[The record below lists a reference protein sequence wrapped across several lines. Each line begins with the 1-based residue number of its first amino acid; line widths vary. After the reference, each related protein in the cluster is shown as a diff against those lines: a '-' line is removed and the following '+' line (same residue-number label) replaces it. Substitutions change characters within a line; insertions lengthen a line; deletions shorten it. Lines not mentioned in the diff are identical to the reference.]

1 MTPKRGVTL
10 RAVLIGIAFIPLNVY
25 LVVQLETVWNLG
37 DPTTMTIFFNAIFC
51 LFLVIGTNRL
61 LIRWLPKNALN
72 QGELLTIY
80 SIFMVSISVSGQD
93 FTHTIFGTLGNA
105 RWFATPE
112 NEWATLFLRYVPQ
125 WLEPSEKVLEPYFS
139 GESSFYVS
147 TRIKGWIQPL
157 VWWTLFLTVLCFV
170 MICINSIIR
179 RQWIEQERLTYPL
192 VDLPFEMTRVD
203 FFRNR
208 LLWLGFSIA
217 VGISL
222 FNGLH
227 ALFPVLPKIPL
238 SYNLTTHLVERPW
251 NTLRGWPGVRIQAN
265 PFIIG
270 LTFLV
275 PLGLLFSCWFFYFI
289 WKLQYILGS
298 LMGINVPHYPFADQQ
313 VLGGYFGIVVVT
325 LWLARK
331 HLWRVLKAA
340 VGAEQ
345 ITGDKREPMRYRTA
359 VWGAVLGSVFLVGFC
374 YRAGMSI
381 SFAIAFFGIYY
392 MILFG
397 FTRMRAELGPL
408 MHGIHFFGPFQLIVA
423 MTGSRRISPQTLTV
437 AAPYWTHTKE
447 FLNKPMPAYLESFKL
462 AERASVA
469 KGSIAIDTRKLW
481 KVCLLASFL
490 SIAITFWA
498 FLELGYKW
506 GAPGAWRGNLAYNAI
521 ARLLQQPTDPD
532 FAQLGATSFGLVFVV
547 LGTVL
552 RLRLFWW
559 PLYPLAYPLT
569 GYSYFNYLWFPFL
582 FCWLVKWMAL
592 KYGGIRGYRRAAPLF
607 LGLVLGDF
615 VLGCI
620 WAILGL
626 LTGET
631 TYMFQELVMD
641 PYLFN
646 TGPTYLVS

>member
-10 RAVLIGIAFIPLNVY
+10 RAVLIGMAFIPLNVY

-51 LFLVIGTNRL
+51 LFLVIVINRL
-61 LIRWLPKNALN
+61 LLQWVPKSALN
-72 QGELLTIY
+72 QGEMLTIY
-80 SIFMVSISVSGQD
+80 SILMVSISVSGQD

-125 WLEPSEKVLEPYFS
+125 WLEPSEKVLEPYFL

-147 TRIKGWIQPL
+147 TRIMGWIQPL
-157 VWWTLFLTVLCFV
+157 IWWTLFLTVLCFV

-179 RQWIEQERLTYPL
+179 KQWIEQERLTYPL
-192 VDLPFEMTRVD
+192 VDLPFQMTQVD
-203 FFRNR
+203 FFKNR

-222 FNGLH
+222 FNGLN
-227 ALFPVLPKIPL
+227 ALFPILPKIPL

-270 LTFLV
+270 LTFLI

-298 LMGINVPHYPFADQQ
+298 LIGVNVPRYPFSDQQ
-313 VLGGYFGIVVVT
+313 VLGGYLGIVVVT

-340 VGAEQ
+340 VGAKH
-345 ITGDKREPMRYRTA
+345 INNGTNEPMHYRTA
-359 VWGAVLGSVFLVGFC
+359 VWGIVLGSIFLVGFC

-381 SFAIAFFGIYY
+381 SFAIGFFGIYY

-462 AERASVA
+462 AERAS
-469 KGSIAIDTRKLW
+469 IAIDTRKLW
-481 KVCLLASFL
+481 KVCLLATFL
-490 SIAITFWA
+490 SIALTLWV
-498 FLELGYKW
+498 FLELSYKW

-521 ARLLQQPTDPD
+521 ARLLQQPTNPD
-532 FAQLGATSFGLVFVV
+532 FAQIGATSFGLVFV
-547 LGTVL
+547 LIGTAI
-552 RLRLFWW
+552 RLRFFWM

-582 FCWLVKWMAL
+582 LCWLVKWIIM
-592 KYGGIRGYRRAAPLF
+592 KYSGIRGYRKAVPLF

-626 LTGET
+626 LTGER

-641 PYLFN
+641 PDLFN
-646 TGPTYLVS
+646 ITHAYYV

>member
-10 RAVLIGIAFIPLNVY
+10 RAVLIGIAFIPLNAY
-25 LVVQLETVWNLG
+25 LVVQLETVWDLG

-51 LFLVIGTNRL
+51 LFLVVVANRFL
-61 LIRWLPKNALN
+61 VRWLPKNALN

-80 SIFMVSISVSGQD
+80 SILMVSISVSGQD

-112 NEWATLFLRYVPQ
+112 NEWATLFLSYVPQ
-125 WLEPSEKVLEPYFS
+125 WLEPSEKVLEPYFL

-147 TRIKGWIQPL
+147 TRIKGWLQPL

-192 VDLPFEMTRVD
+192 VYLPFEMTQVD
-203 FFRNR
+203 FFKNR

-222 FNGLH
+222 LNGLN
-227 ALFPVLPKIPL
+227 ALFPILPKIPL

-270 LTFLV
+270 LTFLI

-298 LMGINVPHYPFADQQ
+298 LMGVNVPHYPFADQQ
-313 VLGGYFGIVVVT
+313 VLGGYLGVVVVT

-331 HLWRVLKAA
+331 HLWRVLKATVHPTSA
-340 VGAEQ
+340 AEE
-345 ITGDKREPMRYRTA
+345 TNEPMRYRTA
-359 VWGAVLGSVFLVGFC
+359 VWGIVLGSTFLIGFC
-374 YRAGMSI
+374 YRAGMSLG
-381 SFAIAFFGIYY
+381 FAIAFFGIYY
-392 MILFG
+392 LILFG

-423 MTGSRRISPQTLTV
+423 ITGSRRISPQTLTV

-447 FLNKPMPAYLESFKL
+447 FLNKPMPTYLESFKL
-462 AERASVA
+462 AERANVA

-481 KVCLLASFL
+481 KVCLLATFL
-490 SIAITFWA
+490 SIAVTLWA
-498 FLELGYKW
+498 FLELSYKW

-521 ARLLQQPTDPD
+521 ARVLRQPTDPD
-532 FAQLGATSFGLVFVV
+532 LAQLGATTFGLVFVLV
-547 LGTVL
+547 GTAI
-552 RLRLFWW
+552 RLRFFWM
-559 PLYPLAYPLT
+559 PLYPLAYPLA

-582 FCWLVKWMAL
+582 LCWLVKWIVL
-592 KYGGIRGYRRAAPLF
+592 KYGGIRGYRRTVPLF

-631 TYMFQELVMD
+631 TYMFQELVMA
-641 PYLFN
+641 PYFFKAKFAS
-646 TGPTYLVS
+646 LVA

>member
-1 MTPKRGVTL
+1 MTPKRGVTF

-25 LVVQLETVWNLG
+25 LVVQLETVLNLG
-37 DPTTMTIFFNAIFC
+37 DPTTMTIFFNTVFC
-51 LFLVIGTNRL
+51 LFLVVVVNRL
-61 LIRWLPKNALN
+61 LVRWLPKNALN

-80 SIFMVSISVSGQD
+80 SILMVSVSVSGQD

-112 NEWATLFLRYVPQ
+112 NEWATLFLSYLPQ
-125 WLEPSEKVLEPYFS
+125 WLEPSEKVLEPYFT

-192 VDLPFEMTRVD
+192 VYLPFEMTRVG
-203 FFRNR
+203 FFKNR

-222 FNGLH
+222 INGLN
-227 ALFPVLPKIPL
+227 ALFPIIPKIPL

-270 LTFLV
+270 LTFLI

-313 VLGGYFGIVVVT
+313 VLGGYLGIVVVT
-325 LWLARK
+325 LWLARR
-331 HLWRVLKAA
+331 HLLRVLKATVRPA
-340 VGAEQ
+340 SVAED
-345 ITGDKREPMRYRTA
+345 TNEPMRYRTA
-359 VWGAVLGSVFLVGFC
+359 VWGTVLGSLFLISFC
-374 YRAGMSI
+374 YRAGMSLG
-381 SFAIAFFGIYY
+381 FAVAFFGIYY
-392 MILFG
+392 LILFG

-423 MTGSRRISPQTLTV
+423 ITGSRRISPQTLTV

-447 FLNKPMPAYLESFKL
+447 FLNKPMPGYLESFKL
-462 AERASVA
+462 AERANVA
-469 KGSIAIDTRKLW
+469 KGSIAIDTRRLW
-481 KVCLLASFL
+481 KACLLATFL
-490 SIAITFWA
+490 SIALTLWV

-521 ARLLQQPTDPD
+521 ARVLKQPTDPD
-532 FAQLGATSFGLVFVV
+532 FAQLGATGFGLVFVV
-547 LGTVL
+547 VGTAL
-552 RLRLFWW
+552 RLRFLWW
-559 PLYPLAYPLT
+559 SLYPLAYPLA
-569 GYSYFNYLWFPFL
+569 GYSYFSYLWFPFL
-582 FCWLVKWMAL
+582 LCWLVKWIVL
-592 KYGGIRGYRRAAPLF
+592 KYGGIRGYREAVPLF

-631 TYMFQELVMD
+631 TYMFQELVMN
-641 PYLFN
+641 PRHFSAVPAYS
-646 TGPTYLVS
+646 VS

>member
-10 RAVLIGIAFIPLNVY
+10 RAVLIGIAFIPLNAY
-25 LVVQLETVWNLG
+25 LVVQLETVWDLG

-51 LFLVIGTNRL
+51 LFLVIVTNRL
-61 LIRWLPKNALN
+61 LVRWSPKNALN

-80 SIFMVSISVSGQD
+80 SILMVSVSVSGQD

-112 NEWATLFLRYVPQ
+112 NEWATLFLSYIPQ

-192 VDLPFEMTRVD
+192 VYLPFEMTRVD
-203 FFRNR
+203 FFKNR
-208 LLWLGFSIA
+208 LLWLGFGIA

-222 FNGLH
+222 LNGLN
-227 ALFPVLPKIPL
+227 ALFPVFPKLPL
-238 SYNLTTHLVERPW
+238 SYNLATHLVERPW

-270 LTFLV
+270 LTFLI

-313 VLGGYFGIVVVT
+313 VLGGYLGVVAVT
-325 LWLARK
+325 VWLARK
-331 HLWRVLKAA
+331 HVWRVLKAT
-340 VGAEQ
+340 V
-345 ITGDKREPMRYRTA
+345 ITEPILEGTNEPMRYRTA
-359 VWGAVLGSVFLVGFC
+359 VLGALLGTVFLVGFC
-374 YRAGMSI
+374 YRAGMSV

-392 MILFG
+392 LILFG

-423 MTGSRRISPQTLTV
+423 ITGSRRISPQTLTV

-462 AERASVA
+462 AERASIA
-469 KGSIAIDTRKLW
+469 KGSIAIDTRRLW
-481 KVCLLASFL
+481 KVCLLATFL
-490 SIAITFWA
+490 SIVVTLWA
-498 FLELGYKW
+498 FLELSYKW

-521 ARLLQQPTDPD
+521 ARVLQQPTDPD
-532 FAQLGATSFGLVFVV
+532 FVQLGATAFGLVFVIV
-547 LGTVL
+547 GTVL
-552 RLRLFWW
+552 RLQFFWW
-559 PLYPLAYPLT
+559 PLYPLAYPLA

-582 FCWLVKWMAL
+582 LCWLVKWVVL
-592 KYGGIRGYRRAAPLF
+592 KYGGIRGYREAVPLF

-641 PYLFN
+641 PCLFN
-646 TGPTYLVS
+646 TVPAYFVS

>member
-1 MTPKRGVTL
+1 MMPKRGVTF
-10 RAVLIGIAFIPLNVY
+10 RAVLIGIAFIPLNAY
-25 LVVQLETVWNLG
+25 LVVQLETVLNLG
-37 DPTTMTIFFNAIFC
+37 DPTTMTIFFNAVFC
-51 LFLVIGTNRL
+51 LCLVIVVNQSLT
-61 LIRWLPKNALN
+61 RWLPKNALN

-80 SIFMVSISVSGQD
+80 SILMVSVSVSGQD

-112 NEWATLFLRYVPQ
+112 NEWATLFLSYIPQ
-125 WLEPSEKVLEPYFS
+125 WLEPSEKVLEAYFL

-147 TRIKGWIQPL
+147 TRINGWIQPL

-192 VDLPFEMTRVD
+192 VYLPFEMTRVG
-203 FFRNR
+203 FFKNR
-208 LLWLGFSIA
+208 LLWLGFGIA
-217 VGISL
+217 AAISL
-222 FNGLH
+222 VNGLN

-238 SYNLTTHLVERPW
+238 SYNLAPHLVERPW

-270 LTFLV
+270 LTFLI

-313 VLGGYFGIVVVT
+313 VLGGYLGIVVVT

-331 HLWRVLKAA
+331 HLLRVLKAA
-340 VGAEQ
+340 VRTSPVIED
-345 ITGDKREPMRYRTA
+345 TNEPMRYRTA
-359 VWGAVLGSVFLVGFC
+359 VWGTVLGSIFIIGFC
-374 YRAGMSI
+374 YRAGMSLG
-381 SFAIAFFGIYY
+381 FAVAFFGIYY
-392 MILFG
+392 LILFG

-423 MTGSRRISPQTLTV
+423 ITGSRRISPQTLTV

-462 AERASVA
+462 AERVNVA

-481 KVCLLASFL
+481 KACLLATFL
-490 SIAITFWA
+490 SIAVTLWV

-521 ARLLQQPTDPD
+521 ARVLQQPTDPD
-532 FAQLGATSFGLVFVV
+532 FAQLGATGFGLVFVV
-547 LGTVL
+547 VGTAL
-552 RLRLFWW
+552 RLRFLWW
-559 PLYPLAYPLT
+559 PLYPLAYPLA
-569 GYSYFNYLWFPFL
+569 GYSYFSYLWFPFL
-582 FCWLVKWMAL
+582 LCWLVKWIVL
-592 KYGGIRGYRRAAPLF
+592 KYGGIRGYREAVPLF

-641 PYLFN
+641 PCFIN
-646 TGPTYLVS
+646 TAPPSVVS